1 MSIPHRERVGRSPTG
16 TLSHLFII
24 SCSSL
29 TPPWYG
35 HCQCSNR
42 QNCLTLNRE
51 SKNRTMSKKERL
63 LAATVLLCVT
73 LGPTPIAF
81 GQAGSSPLK
90 DKNRETVSPAST
102 AMLTPR
108 YLVPVSPVRN
118 AEISESAVEAA
129 KSAVKVLLRRG
140 RKNGVLV
147 NDIVT
152 ERETV

>member
-1 MSIPHRERVGRSPTG
+1 MG
-16 TLSHLFII
+16 
-24 SCSSL
+24 
-29 TPPWYG
+29 
-35 HCQCSNR
+35 
-42 QNCLTLNRE
+42 
-51 SKNRTMSKKERL
+51 KNRTMSKKERL

-90 DKNRETVSPAST
+90 GKNGETVNPAST
-102 AMLTPR
+102 AILTPR

-129 KSAVKVLLRRG
+129 KSAVKILSRAS

-147 NDIVT
+147 SDIIS
-152 ERETV
+152 EREAVAAATAEELLNRESTTTLYRVN